1 MFHLKHA
8 KYIKVFVKDFNEAG
22 SVLVYRHQ
30 KYQDGVPRERPW
42 LGDLKL
48 NNENL
53 EKINK
58 KAAET
63 EKELGKV

>member
-1 MFHLKHA
+1 M
-8 KYIKVFVKDFNEAG
+8 
-22 SVLVYRHQ
+22 
-30 KYQDGVPRERPW
+30 
-42 LGDLKL
+42 KL

-63 EKELGKV
+63 EKELEKGKSLIRKYKVNKEWVV